1 MTLAEKLSEAQAAY
15 HRLQIGESASVV
27 VDQNGERVEYRPAS
41 LAKLA
46 AYIGDL
52 QSQIAGTKRPATVT
66 FQTSKGVN

>member
-1 MTLAEKLSEAQAAY
+1 MAWPFNPFRRPPPAP
-15 HRLQIGESASVV
+15 IV
-27 VDQNGERVEYRPAS
+27 VDQNGERVEYRPSS

-52 QSQIAGTKRPATVT
+52 QSEIAGTTRPATVT